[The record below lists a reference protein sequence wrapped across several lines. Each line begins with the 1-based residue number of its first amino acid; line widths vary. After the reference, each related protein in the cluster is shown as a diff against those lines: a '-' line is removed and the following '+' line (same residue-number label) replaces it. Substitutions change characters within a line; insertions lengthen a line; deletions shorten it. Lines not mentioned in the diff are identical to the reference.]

1 MSACSGPTPS
11 WASPTKVL
19 QSTQNSDYV
28 PNLQTLAA
36 QHYNLVIAVGFL
48 MGDAVKQVAAAY
60 PSSKFA
66 IIDFTYAPQNI
77 PNVQGLLFKEQDS
90 GYVAG
95 YLAGLVTKTGTVSTV
110 GGQKIP
116 PVDHYIA
123 GFQAGAKASHPGV
136 KLLNAYSASFTD
148 QSKCEQ
154 LALNQISQGSD
165 VVFQVAGACGLGALT
180 AAKQKSVWGIG
191 VDADQS
197 YLGSYILTSAEKKV
211 DVAVYDTIKDVVAGK
226 SIGGGDSIFD
236 ATNNGTG
243 VGKISSQVSA
253 ADLAKLKTIEQQIKS
268 GHDHPAGH
276 GALIHLSRG
285 RASGPPPGKPLTAVP
300 DEPLLELRGIT
311 KRFGSLVANSSID
324 LDLREGE
331 VHALLGEN
339 GAGKSTLMNVLYG
352 LYTPDAGEILMR
364 RPAASAAL
372 AAGRHRRRHRHGA
385 PALHADPGDD
395 RDREHRAR
403 RSSPGTAC

>member
-1 MSACSGPTPS
+1 MNRPRKRALLALVCALMVAVAAGCGGSSSNSSSNTPANPNAKFKIGLVTDIGGLNDHGFNHLAYLGLQRAHAQLGVS
-11 WASPTKVL
+11 IRVL

-36 QHYNLVIAVGFL
+36 AHYNLIIAVGFL

-60 PSSKFA
+60 PSAHFA
-66 IIDFTYAPQNI
+66 IIDFTYAPKNI

-211 DVAVYDTIKDVVAGK
+211 DVAVYDTIKDLVAGK
-226 SIGGGDSIFD
+226 SIGGGDSVFD

-268 GHDHPAGH
+268 GQ
-276 GALIHLSRG
+276 IN
-285 RASGPPPGKPLTAVP
+285 PPDTVP
-300 DEPLLELRGIT
+300 
-311 KRFGSLVANSSID
+311 
-324 LDLREGE
+324 
-331 VHALLGEN
+331 
-339 GAGKSTLMNVLYG
+339 
-352 LYTPDAGEILMR
+352 
-364 RPAASAAL
+364 
-372 AAGRHRRRHRHGA
+372 
-385 PALHADPGDD
+385 
-395 RDREHRAR
+395 
-403 RSSPGTAC
+403 